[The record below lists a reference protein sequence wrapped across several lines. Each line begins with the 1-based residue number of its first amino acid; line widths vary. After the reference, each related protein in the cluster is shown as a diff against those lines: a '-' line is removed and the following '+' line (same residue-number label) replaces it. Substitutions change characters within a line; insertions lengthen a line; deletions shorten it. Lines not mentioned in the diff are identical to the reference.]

1 MTPHINAK
9 DGAFAKTVLMP
20 GDPLRA
26 KLLADT
32 YLENAE
38 LVTDVRNIYGYT
50 GTYKGVPVSVMASGM
65 GMPSIGIYSW
75 ELYSFYG
82 VENII
87 RIGSAGSYSAQLD
100 VLDVVLAKE
109 AYSESSFAKT
119 LSGYDKDTIIPSKS
133 INDVIIQA
141 AKDADIECKL
151 AKDADIECKLA
162 RVHSSDVFYTKE
174 SWQDIHAR
182 TKCDCVEMEAF
193 ALFHNANVLGK
204 NAACLL
210 TISDSFVNKRELTS
224 DERQNSFK
232 NMMTVALDAAIRL

>member
-32 YLENAE
+32 FLENAE

-119 LSGYDKDTIIPSKS
+119 LSGYDKDTILPSQHV
-133 INDVIIQA
+133 NDVIIQA
-141 AKDADIECKL
+141 AKDAN
-151 AKDADIECKLA
+151 IECKLA
-162 RVHSSDVFYTKE
+162 RVHSADVFYTQE
-174 SWQDIHAR
+174 SWQDICGR
-182 TKCDCVEMEAF
+182 NKCECVDNKCECVEMESF

-232 NMMTVALDAAIRL
+232 NMMTVALEAAIKL

>member
-32 YLENAE
+32 FLENAE

-119 LSGYDKDTIIPSKS
+119 QGGYDKDTILPGKH

-141 AKDADIECKL
+141 AKDAN
-151 AKDADIECKLA
+151 IECKLA
-162 RVHSSDVFYTKE
+162 RVHSSDVFY
-174 SWQDIHAR
+174 SNDAWQNIRER

-210 TISDSFVNKRELTS
+210 TISDSFVSKRELTS

-232 NMMTVALDAAIRL
+232 NMMTVALEAAIRLYQK

>member
-32 YLENAE
+32 FLENAE

-75 ELYSFYG
+75 ELFSFYG

-87 RIGSAGSYSAQLD
+87 RIGSAGSYSAQLE

-119 LSGYDKDTIIPSKS
+119 LSGYDKDTIVPYTMSEELYKKHPDKIRYELFPGADHGMSYIIDKPRYQRILKEFLSK
-133 INDVIIQA
+133 
-141 AKDADIECKL
+141 
-151 AKDADIECKLA
+151 
-162 RVHSSDVFYTKE
+162 
-174 SWQDIHAR
+174 
-182 TKCDCVEMEAF
+182 
-193 ALFHNANVLGK
+193 
-204 NAACLL
+204 
-210 TISDSFVNKRELTS
+210 
-224 DERQNSFK
+224 
-232 NMMTVALDAAIRL
+232 

>member
-32 YLENAE
+32 FLENAE

-50 GTYKGVPVSVMASGM
+50 GAYKGVPVSVMASGM

-75 ELYSFYG
+75 ELFSFYG

-119 LSGYDKDTIIPSKS
+119 LSGSDKDTIIPSKS

-151 AKDADIECKLA
+151 A

-174 SWQDIHAR
+174 SWHDIHAR

-232 NMMTVALDAAIRL
+232 NMMTVALEAAIRLYQK

>member
-32 YLENAE
+32 FLENAE

-75 ELYSFYG
+75 ELFSFYG

-119 LSGYDKDTIIPSKS
+119 QGGYDKDKILPGKH

-141 AKDADIECKL
+141 AKDAN
-151 AKDADIECKLA
+151 IECKLA
-162 RVHSSDVFYTKE
+162 RVHSSDVFY
-174 SWQDIHAR
+174 SNDAWQNIHER

-210 TISDSFVNKRELTS
+210 TISDSFVSKRELTS

-232 NMMTVALDAAIRL
+232 NMMTVALEAAIKL

>member
-32 YLENAE
+32 FLENAE

-75 ELYSFYG
+75 ELFSFYG

-119 LSGYDKDTIIPSKS
+119 QGGYDKDTILPGKH

-141 AKDADIECKL
+141 AKDAN
-151 AKDADIECKLA
+151 IECKLA
-162 RVHSSDVFYTKE
+162 RVHSSDVFY
-174 SWQDIHAR
+174 SNDAWQNIHER

-210 TISDSFVNKRELTS
+210 TISDSFVSKRELTS

-232 NMMTVALDAAIRL
+232 NMMTVALEAAIRL

>member
-1 MTPHINAK
+1 MERLIGIDFGTSTSVIRTKLYDDCDKPV
-9 DGAFAKTVLMP
+9 GQELFAQPVVFNNGSSMVPTIVRRLDDSYSFGYEAEIPVKHSEVFRSFKIDLQSE
-20 GDPLRA
+20 DEEKRELA
-26 KLLADT
+26 KLLT
-32 YLENAE
+32 RKYFEF
-38 LVTDVRNIYGYT
+38 
-50 GTYKGVPVSVMASGM
+50 
-65 GMPSIGIYSW
+65 
-75 ELYSFYG
+75 LYSDYEHQLVCG
-82 VENII
+82 LLGDINADNVTTV
-87 RIGSAGSYSAQLD
+87 SYPVKWETETRD
-100 VLDVVLAKE
+100 
-109 AYSESSFAKT
+109 FM
-119 LSGYDKDTIIPSKS
+119 
-133 INDVIIQA
+133 IQA
-141 AKDADIECKL
+141 

-232 NMMTVALDAAIRL
+232 NMMTVALEAAIRLYQK

>member
-1 MTPHINAK
+1 MAIHNEAK
-9 DGAFAKTVLMP
+9 MGDIAKTVLMP
-20 GDPLRA
+20 GDPMRA
-26 KLLADT
+26 KFIAETFLEDYRLVNQVRGALAF
-32 YLENAE
+32 
-38 LVTDVRNIYGYT
+38 T
-50 GTYKGVPVSVMASGM
+50 GKYKGKEITVMASGM

-87 RIGSAGSYSAQLD
+87 RIGSAGSYSARLD
-100 VLDVVLAKE
+100 VLDVVLASE

-119 LSGYDKDTIIPSKS
+119 LSGYDKDTILPGKH

-151 AKDADIECKLA
+151 A
-162 RVHSSDVFYTKE
+162 RVHSADVFYTQKT
-174 SWQDIHAR
+174 WQEISAANR
-182 TKCDCVEMEAF
+182 CDCVEMESF
-193 ALFHNANVLGK
+193 ALFHNANILGK

-210 TISDSFVNKRELTS
+210 TISDSFVSKRELTS

-232 NMMTVALDAAIRL
+232 NMMTVALEAAIKL

>member
-32 YLENAE
+32 FLENAE

-65 GMPSIGIYSW
+65 GMPSIGIYYW
-75 ELYSFYG
+75 ELFSFYG

-100 VLDVVLAKE
+100 VRDVVLAKE
-109 AYSESSFAKT
+109 AYSEASFAKT

-133 INDVIIQA
+133 VNDVIIQA
-141 AKDADIECKL
+141 

-174 SWQDIHAR
+174 SWQDIRER

-232 NMMTVALDAAIRL
+232 NMMTVALEAAIRL

>member
-32 YLENAE
+32 FLENAE

-75 ELYSFYG
+75 ELFSFYG

-119 LSGYDKDTIIPSKS
+119 LSGYDKDTILPSKS
-133 INDVIIQA
+133 VNDVIIQA
-141 AKDADIECKL
+141 

-174 SWQDIHAR
+174 SWQDIKAR
-182 TKCDCVEMEAF
+182 TKCDCLEMEAF

-232 NMMTVALDAAIRL
+232 NMMTVALEAAIRLYQK

>member
-32 YLENAE
+32 FLENAE

-50 GTYKGVPVSVMASGM
+50 GTYKGVPVSVMASG
-65 GMPSIGIYSW
+65 
-75 ELYSFYG
+75 
-82 VENII
+82 
-87 RIGSAGSYSAQLD
+87 YSAQLE

-119 LSGYDKDTIIPSKS
+119 LSGYDKDTIVPSKS
-133 INDVIIQA
+133 VNDVIIQA
-141 AKDADIECKL
+141 

-210 TISDSFVNKRELTS
+210 TISDSFVSQRELTS

-232 NMMTVALDAAIRL
+232 NMMTVALEAAIKL